1 MISLILVIPNPR
13 EELCEPGD
21 SFMQNIV
28 QFQMLPANSE
38 QA

>member
-13 EELCEPGD
+13 EGLCEPGG

-28 QFQMLPANSE
+28 QFQMFPTNSE